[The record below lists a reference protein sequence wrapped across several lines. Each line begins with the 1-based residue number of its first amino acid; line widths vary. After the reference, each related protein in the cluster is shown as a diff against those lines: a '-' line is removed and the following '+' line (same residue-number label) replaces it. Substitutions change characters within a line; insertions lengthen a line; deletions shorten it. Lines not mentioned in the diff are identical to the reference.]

1 MVYARHQSFYVRD
14 KWFSK
19 GLREVDEDFRFFLIE
34 GSFEKIGLGKNML
47 EALKYW
53 LMAFGVIEEMKE
65 QGQRGHKLTKLGK
78 YFFENDK
85 LLQKPETL
93 AILHYN
99 LVRNKEDQSTVF
111 EWFFNVYKET
121 SVTKSDLIHSFTT
134 WVEQREPKAISDK
147 TLKRDLDC
155 LIQFYTKGPN
165 ENDPEDMI
173 FSPFSSLSLIK
184 VEKSGEGFDRI
195 KKKSLPIE
203 NVGILA
209 LYYVLLEYSKN
220 ENVDLISI
228 DEILNGDFLWGKV
241 FNFSRNKAIEALN
254 VLAEDQKHPIQY
266 VRTNNLDYIKVPK
279 LSPLELLTAGVN
291 EGVLK

>member
-1 MVYARHQSFYVRD
+1 MAYARHQSFYIRD

-19 GLREVDEDFRFFLIE
+19 GLREVKRNSRFLLEE

-53 LMAFGVIEEMKE
+53 LLALGVINEIQKH
-65 QGQRGHKLTKLGK
+65 GQRSHELTKLGN

-99 LVRNKEDQSTVF
+99 LVRNKEDQSTIF

-121 SVTKSDLIHSFTT
+121 SVSKPDLIHSFTT
-134 WVEQREPKAISDK
+134 WVEQREPKAISEK

-155 LIQFYTKGPN
+155 LIQFYAKGPN

-195 KKKSLPIE
+195 KKKSLSIE
-203 NVGILA
+203 NIGTLA
-209 LYYVLLEYSKN
+209 LYYVLLEYA
-220 ENVDLISI
+220 ENKKVDLISI

-241 FNFSRNKAIEALN
+241 FNFSRNKAVEALN
-254 VLAEDQKHPIQY
+254 LLAEDQKKPIQY

-279 LSPLELLTAGVN
+279 LSPTELLEVGVN